1 MDDVFLKLVNLSI
14 SASWLIL
21 AVLVLRV
28 VLKKAPKWVMPLL
41 WGVVALRLVCLF
53 SIESALSLIPSAE
66 TIPSEIV
73 TETREPVLYE
83 QATLDIVTNPTLP
96 SAAEVPVGV
105 SRQQAQVDFNIYS
118 ILWLAG
124 MAALLVH
131 ALVSAGKLKR
141 KLATAILLRDN
152 IYESEFVDSPFVF
165 GVVKPNIY
173 LPMHMDE
180 GTAAYVIAHECA
192 HLARR
197 DHWWKVLGYLVLA
210 LHWFNP
216 LVWVAYILFCRDI
229 ELACDEKVVK
239 GLDGAARADYSQA
252 LLSCA
257 APKRAVAA
265 CPLAFGEGN
274 IKTRVKSALH
284 YRKPAFWVAA
294 AAVLAVVIVAV
305 CFLTNPRSER
315 GSLVWAQKL
324 NAADV
329 ASIELYVPAEG
340 EARQYKKLDTEEMA
354 QAVELINSSRGTYIE
369 KPETVYAGLPVWFL
383 LTMDDGTVHAVGS
396 VVGHY
401 LIIDG
406 DTFDAD
412 VENQAEWEN
421 YVLKGDSASPI
432 DMADR
437 LSYALYGMTTGV
449 YTLGEAVFEDSVW
462 ETSYEETFANT
473 KSTPELW
480 LSSALGTDMTGIL
493 YGTVTAARGYSYRF
507 SEWEEID
514 LTVSNFDWL
523 FRSASGEDWNGT
535 SAAKLRRE
543 NAHAWR
549 GTKTADDDNATATIP
564 EIARQD
570 ELAAMDQWLLLQQK
584 DGSLY
589 LVMGYRSGGLPYS
602 GAHPYRW
609 IVRLNGGATELTRA
623 DLNGDGIEEV
633 ISYTGTSTQEPYR
646 LRVSNQSGEELWSAE
661 LGLAHAGWSSYF
673 LYRDS
678 VKTALLRYEPTIYQ
692 GEASY
697 SYELFMLSEN
707 GTTTLAENSVSFSI
721 NSDSAD
727 SWPAEARKFADEV
740 NRLLDKSELLFSTLN
755 AELHSYGDGTVIR
768 CAEPSESDGSRTLAS
783 ADLDNDGRAE
793 QIICEKAFG
802 GYELCVVDDNGEE
815 LMRDRMWEGDVY
827 FLCRENGRD
836 MLLQYSLFEGKNQD
850 AISYCDYY
858 YGLHT
863 FDGGKLNIVEN
874 NNTSIY
880 LNWDGTQ
887 NGDWGESQQA
897 FAARVNEL
905 IDQSKFLIAQQDG
918 ELILTSEVQRW
929 YCVSPKTI
937 RVAMDDTTIYIDRKS
952 WDFAEQYPSL
962 KGFED
967 IGTAGNYFV
976 AFGSLG
982 EKNDLYVVF
991 NFVAGTLLKTFPGNN
1006 LIWQG
1011 DDLSTAVYSY
1021 RSDVYALNGTKLAA
1035 LELASGEEISG
1046 LAFAP
1051 DGVSIIATVSGKS
1064 GERKVTVT
1072 SEGSA

>member
-118 ILWLAG
+118 VLWLAG

-180 GTAAYVIAHECA
+180 GTAAYVIAHEHA

-274 IKTRVKSALH
+274 IKMRVKSALH
-284 YRKPAFWVAA
+284 YKKPAFWVAA

-340 EARQYKKLDTEEMA
+340 KARQYKKLGTEEMA

-369 KPETVYAGLPVWFL
+369 KPETVYGGLPVWFL

-432 DMADR
+432 EMADR

-523 FRSASGEDWNGT
+523 FRSGSGEDWDGT

-549 GTKTADDDNATATIP
+549 GTRTGEDVNATVPMA
-564 EIARQD
+564 EIRRQD
-570 ELAAMDQWLLLQQK
+570 ELTAMDQWLLLQQK

-646 LRVSNQSGEELWSAE
+646 LQVCTAGGEELWSAE

-678 VKTALLRYEPTIYQ
+678 VKTALLCYEPTIYQ

-707 GTTTLAENSVSFSI
+707 GTTTLAENSVSFSV

-768 CAEPSESDGSRTLAS
+768 CAEPSESDGSRALAS

-905 IDQSKFLIAQQDG
+905 IDQSEFLIAQQDG